1 MFNPYD
7 FSNINKNEPDAVPD
21 GIVDASDY
29 HELLKQV
36 TAFIEQTDYDDSNSR
51 MVAMM
56 NIINLYHDDEDTVD
70 EDKLYGVVIAILY
83 HVQSILSG
91 TDEETRREYFRIT
104 NEEIIPQFEKES
116 KMLPFYESDFGKD
129 SDE

>member
-36 TAFIEQTDYDDSNSR
+36 TVFLQETDYGDPNSR

-56 NIINLYHDDEDTVD
+56 NVINLYHDDEDTID
-70 EDKLYGVVIAILY
+70 ESKLYGVVIAIMY
-83 HVQSILSG
+83 HIQSILCG
-91 TDEETRREYFRIT
+91 TDEDTREEYFRVT
-104 NEEIIPQFEKES
+104 NEEILPEFEKES
-116 KMLPFYESDFGKD
+116 KILPFYESDFG
-129 SDE
+129 DENE

>member
-36 TAFIEQTDYDDSNSR
+36 TVFLRDTDYGDASSR

-56 NIINLYHDDEDTVD
+56 NVINLYHSDEDTVD
-70 EDKLYGVVIAILY
+70 EDKLYGVVIAVLY
-83 HVQSILSG
+83 HIQSILAG
-91 TDEETRREYFRIT
+91 TDEETREEYFRVT
-104 NEEIIPQFEKES
+104 NEEILPQFEKES
-116 KMLPFYESDFGKD
+116 KILPFYESDFGD
-129 SDE
+129 DYE